1 MNVIFFG
8 PPGAGKGT
16 QAKIIE
22 ESYGLRQL
30 STGDMLR
37 AEVASGSP
45 LGRQVMVLMD
55 KGQLVPDETVI
66 QLIAQQVDSPE
77 CAHGVIFDG
86 FPRTVAQA
94 EALDKMLEER
104 GQRIDLVMELQVD
117 NDELLKRIDKRAR
130 QEGRSDDTYKV
141 LRTRMELYRDYA
153 MKVLPYYE
161 VQNNVITLDGH
172 KSISEVT
179 EDIRG
184 ILENHGFRVMHSK
197 SASGASHG

>member
-16 QAKIIE
+16 QSKIME
-22 ESYGLRQL
+22 DGYGLKQL

-55 KGQLVPDETVI
+55 KGQLVSDDIVI
-66 QLIAQQVDSPE
+66 ELIAQTVDSPD

-86 FPRTVAQA
+86 FPRTIAQA
-94 EALDKMLEER
+94 EALDKMLADR
-104 GQRIDLVMELQVD
+104 GQRIDLVLELQAD
-117 NDELLKRIDKRAR
+117 DEELLKRVEKRAR

-141 LRTRMELYRDYA
+141 LRTRMALYRDYA

-161 VQNNVITLDGH
+161 QQNNVIALDGR

-179 EDIRG
+179 DDIRS
-184 ILENHGFRVMHSK
+184 ILQNHGFRPLPSQ
-197 SASGASHG
+197 GASHG